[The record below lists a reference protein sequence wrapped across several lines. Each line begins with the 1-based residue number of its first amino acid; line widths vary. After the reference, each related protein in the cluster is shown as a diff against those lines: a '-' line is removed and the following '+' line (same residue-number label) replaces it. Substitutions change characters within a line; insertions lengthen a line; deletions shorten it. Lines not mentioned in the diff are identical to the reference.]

1 MRRWA
6 LALLAGSAL
15 LAQDTEKGPT
25 VRVGLGAF
33 SDQFSDATGTRKGWL
48 VNGEWFR
55 DNSGPWTASVVGTTR
70 PEGTGTTFS
79 LGKEIFFG
87 DQSWAWLSLGKGTG
101 ADFVPTLRG
110 NLDLTL
116 GLDATWSLG
125 LAASVNR
132 YQDDATTTILQAGP
146 GWASGEWSATLRLQQ
161 VRYSPGSESDTG
173 GLLDLRWGASNKS
186 RWHSLRV
193 GVGAGILDAMQ
204 AAGGFSSSST
214 SGTSGGRWGGS
225 GRSGNGTG
233 TTTTTSTTT
242 TTVVWASPKETLIN
256 TTHHFPLTKN
266 LALRADLAWG
276 RREAAFTMWSATLQT
291 FISF

>member
-6 LALLAGSAL
+6 LVLLAGSAL
-15 LAQDTEKGPT
+15 LAQDTDKGPT
-25 VRVGLGAF
+25 ARLGFGAF
-33 SDQFSDATGTRKGWL
+33 TDQFSDATGTRKGWL

-55 DNSGPWTASVVGTTR
+55 DNTGPWTASVVGTTR
-70 PEGTGTTFS
+70 PEGTGTSFS

-110 NLDLTL
+110 SLDLTL
-116 GLDATWSLG
+116 GFDATWSLG

-132 YQDDATTTILQAGP
+132 YQEDATTTVLQAGP
-146 GWASGEWSATLRLQQ
+146 GWARGEWSTTLRLQQ
-161 VRYSPGSESDTG
+161 VRYTPGSESDTG

-204 AAGGFSSSST
+204 AGGGFSSSTMST
-214 SGTSGGRWGGS
+214 TGGGRG
-225 GRSGNGTG
+225 SGNGRSG

-242 TTVVWASPKETLIN
+242 TTTVWVYPSLKETLIS

-276 RREAAFTMWSATLQT
+276 RRETAFTLWSATLQT